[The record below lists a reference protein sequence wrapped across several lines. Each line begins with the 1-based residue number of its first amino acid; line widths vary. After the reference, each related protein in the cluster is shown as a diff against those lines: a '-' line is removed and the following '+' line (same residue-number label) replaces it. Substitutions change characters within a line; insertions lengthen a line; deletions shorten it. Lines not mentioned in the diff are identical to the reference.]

1 MEREGG
7 LIIPDLSRNKEKRET
22 RLDEHKKKR
31 NGFKNYFYFT
41 LPHLI
46 VTKKYNSFRKKSLY
60 CEEKEPKQPFCFT
73 SY

>member
-7 LIIPDLSRNKEKRET
+7 LIISDVLRKENQET
-22 RLDEHKKKR
+22 RLDEHKKTDD
-31 NGFKNYFYFT
+31 GFKTT
-41 LPHLI
+41 LPYLI

-60 CEEKEPKQPFCFT
+60 CEEKEPQAAFFFT